1 MQDWKLN
8 VFVTAIRARVERE
21 NRSAE
26 DIVSE
31 YKKLSEEEKN
41 EILAKVGG

>member
-26 DIVSE
+26 DIISE
-31 YKKLSEEEKN
+31 YKKLSEEEKK
-41 EILAKVGG
+41 EILARVGG